1 MDMSLQNNGKSNTA
15 SLTLF
20 HFALCIIDE
29 AIAKWPKLVLV
40 RFLVLKVLG
49 DFLYFQKRPLL

>member
-15 SLTLF
+15 SLTSF
-20 HFALCIIDE
+20 HFAICIIDE
-29 AIAKWPKLVLV
+29 PIAKWLKLVLV

-49 DFLYFQKRPLL
+49 DFLYFQKRALL